1 MGIGFRVISM
11 YVYPA
16 AGLTHSTIQDVK
28 FHNKIL
34 NKNDTFDI
42 DAVILKE
49 TPIDII
55 IRRNTIE

>member
-1 MGIGFRVISM
+1 M

-28 FHNKIL
+28 FYNKIL